1 MKLKSLIA
9 AIASLLLLGF
19 TIACDPPEDGAQ
31 QVPPPAPE
39 QAPGGYE
46 QPGTTDDPYAPGSPG
61 DEGYGQ
67 PDGEQPGGF

>member
-1 MKLKSLIA
+1 MKLKSLTSV
-9 AIASLLLLGF
+9 IASVLLLGF

-31 QVPPPAPE
+31 QVPPSAPE

-46 QPGTTDDPYAPGSPG
+46 QPGTPGNSG
-61 DEGYGQ
+61 NEGYGQ

>member
-9 AIASLLLLGF
+9 AIASLLLLGI

-31 QVPPPAPE
+31 QVPPPAPGE
-39 QAPGGYE
+39 APGGYE
-46 QPGTTDDPYAPGSPG
+46 QPGTPGGS

-67 PDGEQPGGF
+67 PDGEQPSGF